1 MADFSSAA
9 LVGLIIREM
18 TQAGLTVPPDL
29 LRAVAPGGPA
39 TVSVDTKRMLLA
51 EARMQ
56 GGPGFLLRIG
66 QGIHAVASDPTLD
79 ALRRAADPF
88 DLLQRWLRL
97 EKYHHSHHRTEMLS
111 AGQQDLRLRHVSL
124 DAIPPTADEDLVVLG
139 LLAALLQSIGCRGI
153 DTDIVDGD
161 RSQPAIR
168 SDRVVLLASLLQSTG
183 EWRIGWSVHA
193 PRSRPVPASPLA
205 ATIVDRL
212 YALLDDDP
220 LCGWTIAA
228 AARRL
233 AHSPRSLQR
242 HLHEAGAS
250 FSGVV
255 RDARVKR
262 AARSMGGTAASL
274 AEIGY
279 ASGFSDQAHFTREF
293 RRITGMAPA
302 EWRRLADS
310 SRT

>member
-29 LRAVAPGGPA
+29 LRAAVPGGPA

-56 GGPGFLLRIG
+56 GGPGFLLQIG

-79 ALRRAADPF
+79 ALRRAADPS

-97 EKYHHSHHRTEMLS
+97 EKYHHSHHRTEILS
-111 AGQQDLRLRHVSL
+111 AGQQDLRLRHMSL
-124 DAIPPTADEDLVVLG
+124 DAVPPSADENLVVLG
-139 LLAALLQSIGCRGI
+139 LLAALLQGIGCRGI
-153 DTDIVDGD
+153 DIDIAGDD

-168 SDRVVLLASLLQSTG
+168 SDRVVLAAPLVRTTG
-183 EWRIGWSVHA
+183 TWQVGWSDHA
-193 PRSRPVPASPLA
+193 PQARPVPASPPA

-220 LCGWTIAA
+220 LYGWTIAA
-228 AARRL
+228 AARQL
-233 AHSPRSLQR
+233 AHSPRGLQR
-242 HLHEAGAS
+242 YLHDAGAS

-262 AARSMGGTAASL
+262 AARSMGGTTASL

-302 EWRRLADS
+302 EWRRLAGS